1 MEKTWTPIP
10 LYTTIVEILTKK
22 GSLKESELLKEI
34 GSKYK
39 NISIRELNNALMKLE
54 IRGAIRVTRLLKN
67 KRMIELAP
75 NV

>member
-10 LYTTIVEILTKK
+10 LNTTIVEILSKK
-22 GSLKESELLKEI
+22 GSLNESDLLKEL

-39 NISIRELNNALMKLE
+39 NISIRELNDALMKLE
-54 IRGAIRVTRLLKN
+54 IRGAIRVTRLLKK

-75 NV
+75 NA

>member
-10 LYTTIVEILTKK
+10 LYTAIVEILTKK
-22 GSLKESELLKEI
+22 GSLNESELLKEL

-39 NISIRELNNALMKLE
+39 HISIRELNDALMKLE
-54 IRGAIRVTRLLKN
+54 IRGAIRVTRLLKK

-75 NV
+75 NA